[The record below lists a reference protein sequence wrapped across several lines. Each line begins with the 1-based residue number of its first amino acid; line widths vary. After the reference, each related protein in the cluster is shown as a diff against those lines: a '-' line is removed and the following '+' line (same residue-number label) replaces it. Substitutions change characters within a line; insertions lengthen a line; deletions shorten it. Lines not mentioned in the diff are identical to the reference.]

1 MKRFGASIG
10 IAFLLAAAIA
20 GPAASHQTLRM
31 GAAIQLTDVYS
42 PETANCVVA
51 GATWVQELGASGV
64 DRLRFRVNL
73 FNSYDP
79 VQTSWAAPLS
89 TGWMYGPSFPD
100 DARSFYTTFRYSLRH
115 ITTNLYKVRQ
125 VGIGERPSFWE
136 TDRKLTVSA
145 GDALCNV
152 DPQGL

>member
-1 MKRFGASIG
+1 
-10 IAFLLAAAIA
+10 
-20 GPAASHQTLRM
+20 
-31 GAAIQLTDVYS
+31 
-42 PETANCVVA
+42 
-51 GATWVQELGASGV
+51 
-64 DRLRFRVNL
+64 
-73 FNSYDP
+73 
-79 VQTSWAAPLS
+79 
-89 TGWMYGPSFPD
+89 MYGPSFPD